1 MATVSIPLAVPPDLL
16 ENIRS
21 AARDT
26 GLSQAD
32 VMRQSMKM
40 GLPKLREQFKASSGR
55 VTNVDPLPRRE
66 LEKIYARRDELDA
79 ISGDQLA
86 SFQSQE
92 EPS

>member
-1 MATVSIPLAVPPDLL
+1 MATVSIPLAVPADLL
-16 ENIRS
+16 EDIRRT
-21 AARDT
+21 AQDT

-32 VMRQSMKM
+32 VMRQSMKA
-40 GLPKLREQFKASSGR
+40 GLPKVRKQFKASSRR

-66 LEKIYARRDELDA
+66 LEKFYSRPDELDG

-86 SFQSQE
+86 SFQSRE